1 MPAIDDLS
9 TDVWD
14 AIRVLAIRDATTNL
28 PVEARL
34 WDLALVNCA
43 FRDAVRATKYT
54 FHFER
59 VLARCTDVVHHVKK
73 RESDR
78 CSEPGKIA
86 CTSDAVTLHACS
98 VAHFFVGLHKMHAT
112 NQFESAL
119 EISYAAA
126 RACIDNVADMGE
138 VLNEYQ
144 DSLGKIIRCPPL
156 AGKLLD
162 ELGHP
167 DHE

>member
-9 TDVWD
+9 NDVWD
-14 AIRVLAIRDATTNL
+14 SIRSLAIRDRTTNV
-28 PVEARL
+28 PDEAQL
-34 WDLALVNCA
+34 WNLSLVNCA
-43 FRDAVRATKYT
+43 FRDALIATKYRLV
-54 FHFER
+54 FER
-59 VLARCTDVVHHVKK
+59 VLTRGAEAMTKAVE
-73 RESDR
+73 RESEQAAR
-78 CSEPGKIA
+78 NSGIG
-86 CTSDAVTLHACS
+86 DAVTLHACY
-98 VAHFFVGLHKMHAT
+98 VARFFIRLHKMHLT
-112 NQFESAL
+112 NLFEPAL